1 MSTAANAPGASAPL
15 IEAQGLT
22 KHFPIARG
30 ILFSRQVG
38 AVRAVDGVDFAIPR
52 GKTLGLV
59 GESGCGKS
67 TTGRMLIRLIEPT
80 RGTIRF
86 EGEAIEGLGAERM
99 RAVRRE
105 MQIIFQ
111 DPFGS
116 LNPRMT
122 VKDIIA
128 EPLVVHRWRTRADQ
142 MRRVREL
149 LEVVG
154 LASYHAE
161 RFPHEFSGGQR
172 QRIGIARALA
182 LHPKFIVC
190 DEPVSALDVSIQA
203 QIINLMQDLQAE
215 LELTYL
221 FISHDLGVVKH
232 IADRVAVMYLGQIV
246 EIADKQRLYANPR
259 HPYTQGLM
267 ASIPVPRPG
276 RRRARQVVR
285 GDVPSP
291 SDPPSGCRFHTRCP
305 HVMDVCRRLEPKLL
319 SAGPGQAA
327 ACHLVNPPAN
337 SSLR

>member
-1 MSTAANAPGASAPL
+1 VSTLAPGTPL
-15 IEAQGLT
+15 VEAQGLT

-30 ILFSRQVG
+30 LLFAREVG
-38 AVRAVDGVDFAIPR
+38 AVRAVDGIDFAIPR
-52 GKTLGLV
+52 GQTLGLV

-86 EGEAIEGLGAERM
+86 EGEAIEGLGPERM

-111 DPFGS
+111 DPFGA
-116 LNPRMT
+116 LNPRMA
-122 VKDIIA
+122 VADIIA
-128 EPLVVHRWRTRADQ
+128 EPLVVHRWRTRAEQ
-142 MRRVREL
+142 RARVRQL

-161 RFPHEFSGGQR
+161 RYPHEFSGGQR

-182 LHPKFIVC
+182 LNPKFIVC
-190 DEPVSALDVSIQA
+190 DEPVSALDVSIRA
-203 QIINLMQDLQAE
+203 GIINLLQHLKVE
-215 LELTYL
+215 LKLSYL
-221 FISHDLGVVKH
+221 FVAHDLALVRH

-246 EIADKQRLYANPR
+246 EIADKKRLYASPR

-276 RRRARQVVR
+276 SRRARAVVR
-285 GDVPSP
+285 GDVPSA
-291 SDPPSGCRFHTRCP
+291 SDPPPGCRFHTRCP
-305 HVMDVCRRLEPKLL
+305 YVMEVCRRLEPKLL
-319 SAGPGQAA
+319 AAGPGQAA
-327 ACHLVNPPAN
+327 ACHLVNPPQTGETSAT
-337 SSLR
+337 

>member
-1 MSTAANAPGASAPL
+1 MSAADGNL
-15 IEAQGLT
+15 IEVEGLT
-22 KHFPIARG
+22 KHFPISRGMIFARE
-30 ILFSRQVG
+30 VG
-38 AVRAVDGVDFAIPR
+38 AVRAVDGIDFAIRR
-52 GKTLGLV
+52 GETLGLV

-67 TTGRMLIRLIEPT
+67 TTGRMLIGLIPPT
-80 RGTIRF
+80 AGAIRF
-86 EGEAIEGLGAERM
+86 EGRPIEGRDADTM

-111 DPFGS
+111 DPFGA

-122 VKDIIA
+122 VRDIIA
-128 EPLVVHRWRTRADQ
+128 EPLVVHRWRTRAEQDQ
-142 MRRVREL
+142 RVREL

-154 LASYHAE
+154 LASYHGE
-161 RFPHEFSGGQR
+161 RYPHEFSGGQR

-182 LHPKFIVC
+182 LRPKFIIC

-215 LELTYL
+215 LGLTYL

-232 IADRVAVMYLGQIV
+232 IASRVAVMYLGKIA
-246 EIADKQRLYANPR
+246 EIADKRRLYAAPK

-276 RRRARQVVR
+276 LRRVRAAVR

-291 SDPPSGCRFHTRCP
+291 SAPPPGCRFHTRCP
-305 HVMDVCRRLEPKLL
+305 HVMEVCRRLEPRLL
-319 SAGPGQAA
+319 PAGPGQAA
-327 ACHLVNPPAN
+327 ACHLVNPPDESGA
-337 SSLR
+337 RVA